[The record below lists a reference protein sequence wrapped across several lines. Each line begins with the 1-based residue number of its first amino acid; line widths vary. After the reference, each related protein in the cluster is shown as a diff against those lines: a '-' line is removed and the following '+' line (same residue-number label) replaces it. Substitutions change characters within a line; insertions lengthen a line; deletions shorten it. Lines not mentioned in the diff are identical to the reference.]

1 MPRDGALGPED
12 GALRGRARHR
22 HDGGNSDVAT
32 ADAGCTDAGSRV
44 DTVLIANALNL
55 AMAER
60 RKKTGE
66 RRKKVEKEGN

>member
-1 MPRDGALGPED
+1 
-12 GALRGRARHR
+12 
-22 HDGGNSDVAT
+22 
-32 ADAGCTDAGSRV
+32 V